1 MKEYGTGKVL
11 DVDAWAMTGQG
22 DKNSLHV
29 LCEERRDMNLAYVFL
44 RSKSASENVS
54 LRNNMKNMQRCS

>member
-1 MKEYGTGKVL
+1 MGN
-11 DVDAWAMTGQG
+11 MTGQG

-29 LCEERRDMNLAYVFL
+29 LCVERRDMNLAYVFL